1 MPQDRSGR
9 ADDRAT
15 LSHAA
20 ASPTAPAIPAPT
32 AAEALSALVDAVQR
46 LSLAE
51 GMQDVQE
58 VVRSAARRLTGA
70 DGATFVLRDE
80 GECFYAD
87 EEAIEPLWKGK
98 RFPLQACISGWA
110 MLNRK
115 PAVIEDIYA
124 DARIPHDAYRPTFV
138 RSLVMVP
145 IRTLDPVGA
154 IGIYWAELHA
164 ATDQEV
170 GLARALADSTAVALQ
185 NVRVADRCAR
195 ATLDNAR
202 LAGALRER
210 ALVEAG
216 LRELSETDALTGLP
230 NRRQWDRAL
239 AESLTPGEQPV
250 CVALIDID
258 HFKAYNDLH
267 GHPAGDELLRSA
279 ALAWRSQLRPGDLL
293 ARYGGEEF
301 AVVLAHCDAAS
312 ARVIA
317 ERLRGSAL
325 DGWTASVGIAQWD
338 GEESADSVLCRADE
352 ALYEAKQGGRDR
364 VAFAA

>member
-1 MPQDRSGR
+1 
-9 ADDRAT
+9 
-15 LSHAA
+15 LSDAA
-20 ASPTAPAIPAPT
+20 ASPTAHAIPAPS
-32 AAEALSALVDAVQR
+32 AEDALRALTDAVQR

-51 GMQDVQE
+51 GMEDVQH

-70 DGATFVLRDE
+70 DGATFVLREE
-80 GECFYAD
+80 GQCFYAD
-87 EEAIEPLWKGK
+87 EEAIAPLWKGK

-124 DARIPHDAYRPTFV
+124 DARIPHDAYQPTFV

-145 IRTLDPVGA
+145 IRTMDPVGA
-154 IGIYWAELHA
+154 IGLYWAQRHA
-164 ATDQEV
+164 ATAQEV

-185 NVRVADRCAR
+185 NVRVAERFDRASR
-195 ATLDNAR
+195 DNAR
-202 LAGALRER
+202 LAAQLRER
-210 ALVEAG
+210 ALIEAG

-230 NRRQWDRAL
+230 NRRRWDRAL
-239 AESLTPGEQPV
+239 AESLRPGEQPV

-258 HFKAYNDLH
+258 RFKAYNDLH
-267 GHPAGDELLRSA
+267 GHPAGDALLRRA
-279 ALAWRSQLRPGDLL
+279 ALAWRAQLRPGDVL

-301 AVVLAHCDAAS
+301 AVVLPHCDATS
-312 ARVIA
+312 AHAIVQ
-317 ERLRGSAL
+317 RLRAEAL

-338 GEESADSVLCRADE
+338 GEESADSVVCRADE
-352 ALYEAKQGGRDR
+352 ALYEAKQDGRDR